1 MSASTQQIT
10 PNQHR
15 HLSPWRVM
23 LGIFILA
30 LAATGLFFGT
40 QRWQDIQANSSSS
53 PWFASYVD
61 VTATPTFPFEKM
73 GAGAKKDVILSF
85 IVSASSDPC
94 SPTWGNAYTL
104 NQAGESLDLDRRIA
118 RLRQQGGSVAVS
130 FGGLR
135 NNELSLRCTDEAKL
149 YQAYK
154 SVIDRYEINTID
166 LDLEGDSLNDTAAGI
181 RRAKVIAKLQSDRR
195 NNGESLAVWAT
206 LPVTPQGLS
215 EAGTNSIGHLL
226 ANKVDLTGVNAMTMD
241 YGESRPKDQ
250 SMQAAAE
257 SALTQVERQLN
268 ILYKRTG
275 THLTSAT
282 VWSKVGATPMIGQND
297 IPDEIFT
304 LDDAKGLNAFALARG
319 VGRMSMWS
327 ANRDTTCG
335 SNYINLK
342 VVSDSCSGIKQDGK
356 SFAELLGEGFNG
368 SLAMNAAGVTTSNAL
383 DPSQIKDDPAT
394 SPYQIWSPEGAY
406 LKGTKVV
413 WHRTVYEAK
422 WWTQG
427 DLPDSPVLQSWETP
441 WQLVGPVMPGEKPQ
455 PQATL
460 PEGTYP
466 HWSGNDQYNTSARV
480 LFNGV
485 PYQAKWWTQG
495 DSPAAASSNADS
507 SPWAPLTQAQ
517 IDDVVRS
524 LQKPK
529 E

>member
-1 MSASTQQIT
+1 
-10 PNQHR
+10 
-15 HLSPWRVM
+15 
-23 LGIFILA
+23 
-30 LAATGLFFGT
+30 
-40 QRWQDIQANSSSS
+40 
-53 PWFASYVD
+53 
-61 VTATPTFPFEKM
+61 
-73 GAGAKKDVILSF
+73 
-85 IVSASSDPC
+85 
-94 SPTWGNAYTL
+94 
-104 NQAGESLDLDRRIA
+104 
-118 RLRQQGGSVAVS
+118 
-130 FGGLR
+130 
-135 NNELSLRCTDEAKL
+135 
-149 YQAYK
+149 
-154 SVIDRYEINTID
+154 
-166 LDLEGDSLNDTAAGI
+166 
-181 RRAKVIAKLQSDRR
+181 
-195 NNGESLAVWAT
+195 
-206 LPVTPQGLS
+206 
-215 EAGTNSIGHLL
+215 
-226 ANKVDLTGVNAMTMD
+226 
-241 YGESRPKDQ
+241 
-250 SMQAAAE
+250 
-257 SALTQVERQLN
+257 
-268 ILYKRTG
+268 
-275 THLTSAT
+275 
-282 VWSKVGATPMIGQND
+282 
-297 IPDEIFT
+297 
-304 LDDAKGLNAFALARG
+304 
-319 VGRMSMWS
+319 
-327 ANRDTTCG
+327 
-335 SNYINLK
+335 
-342 VVSDSCSGIKQDGK
+342 
-356 SFAELLGEGFNG
+356 
-368 SLAMNAAGVTTSNAL
+368 MNAAGVTTSNAL